1 MRSVNTN
8 ENKND
13 PMNWSW
19 TTTRTTTTPRPRT
32 RPILRTRPMM
42 PKNCAARAKYYR
54 NKGLVVPPLFEKC
67 APQPPSAT
75 KVKQMRVTNRINRA
89 ENAFS
94 ILGIPKNSNRSVIRK
109 AYLRLS
115 KMYHPN
121 KRTGNAN
128 TFVKIKNAYNSLM

>member
-19 TTTRTTTTPRPRT
+19 TTTTTPRPRT
-32 RPILRTRPMM
+32 RRPILRTRPMM

-67 APQPPSAT
+67 APPPSAT
-75 KVKQMRVTNRINRA
+75 KVKQTRVTNRINRA

-94 ILGIPKNSNRSVIRK
+94 ILGIPKNSSRSVIRK

-121 KRTGNAN
+121 KKTGNAN
-128 TFVKIKNAYNSLM
+128 TFVKIKRAYDSLM